1 MGYARLR
8 RALKATGLA
17 AGLHLGLAATA
28 GAADLCAEGVI
39 VIREEAER
47 RVVTFPGFHPFQLS
61 TTRDCDPGQSCAYDI
76 SVLSSGVFNVQFAD
90 VEITDICETSQ
101 LDARDFWRREPDR
114 ETPDSPGQYEA
125 ISAIILATLLG
136 HVRIIR
142 GDSHFAT
149 ESFWWN
155 SPPLVAHDGS
165 ANESRYAETMV
176 GHSFYHIIFSSER

>member
-61 TTRDCDPGQSCAYDI
+61 TTLDCDPGQSCAYDI

-90 VEITDICETSQ
+90 VEIADICETSRFDESYFALRGPGQ
-101 LDARDFWRREPDR
+101 
-114 ETPDSPGQYEA
+114 ETPNSPGQYEA
-125 ISAIILATLLG
+125 GAVIAIGSLLG
-136 HVRIIR
+136 YVHLVRW
-142 GDSHFAT
+142 DSHYAP
-149 ESFWWN
+149 ERISWS
-155 SPPLVAHDGS
+155 SPLLLAQDGPVI
-165 ANESRYAETMV
+165 ESRYAEATV
-176 GHSFYHIIFSSER
+176 AYSFYHIVFSSER